1 MRTALSNRSLAV
13 ATLVCALLASLPV
26 DHSARAAAPVAAGTT
41 TKFPADQIEYFEKQ
55 VRPLLAKHC
64 VECHGPKQQE
74 AGLRLDTRTAILTGV
89 EGHPAAV
96 PGDPGRSPIIAV
108 TKYDGDIQMP
118 PDGKLPAD
126 QLAVLSN
133 WVKMGLPW
141 PEEAASN
148 AVTSAASST
157 TMWSGSM
164 DDRVARAKAE
174 HWAFQPVRREAPP
187 SIPGSPWSKNP
198 VDRFI
203 AAKLAAAGLQ
213 PSPLADKRTLL
224 RRATYDLIGL
234 PPTFEEI
241 EAFEQDSS
249 PDAYEKAIDRLLASP
264 RYGERWARHWLDVA
278 RYGDTKGYT
287 FQMERRFPFAY
298 TYRDYVIRAFNDD
311 LPYDRFILE
320 QIAADKLPRTDGD
333 AGLAAM
339 GFLTCG
345 RQFTSIHD
353 TVDDQIDAVTRGF
366 LGLTVACSRCHDHK
380 FDPLPQEDY
389 YSLYGVFRSSI
400 APPQYPL
407 LGEPPPSPEYD
418 KFKKE
423 LAALTADRDAY
434 VSEQQAKLIDELR
447 THASD
452 YLAKIVIDRL
462 DNAST
467 KEKDFLFDAGDPR
480 PSVVGRWRDLLRNT
494 KKLPHP
500 VFAAWHKFD
509 ALKEA
514 EFADKAAGV
523 VAEMQKELAENEKAG
538 NKKTDNKTIIS
549 NRLVFEAFAKQ
560 PPKSMLD
567 VAKTYGALFEAVYGD
582 WKKAQD
588 PKNLKP
594 GETAPP
600 QLADA
605 AAEQIRQVLFS
616 DSSPTTIGMELSHQ
630 IFDRKVRGEVDKRT
644 KKVDELVATSP
655 GAPPRAM
662 SLVDAKGLYNPA
674 VFVRG
679 DAARRGK
686 DVPRRNLRLLGGD
699 DRKPYSTDS
708 GRLELARAIA
718 SPDNP
723 LTARVMVNRLW
734 LQHFGQ
740 GLVDTP
746 SDFGVRTAPPSHPE
760 LLDFLAATFMDE
772 GWSIKRMHRLMM
784 TSQTYRQASDARA
797 GSQTSTAGKVAAQV
811 DPENR
816 LLWRMNRRRLELEAM
831 RDSLLQV
838 AGRLDLKEFGRP
850 VELWA
855 KPYPTRRTVYGYI
868 DRQDLPGIFGVF
880 DFANPDV
887 TIDQRPRTTVP
898 QQALFAMNSA
908 FMQEQ
913 TRKLVARSEVAGAKE
928 PHEKLTSLF
937 RVALGREPTADE
949 TIRFVGFIDG
959 TKPIELTSKAWSYGV
974 GEVDLTAGTVKNF
987 APLKHWTGTAWQASD
1002 KYPDPQ
1008 LGHLIFRKNA
1018 GHAGRNLKQAAV
1030 VRWTAPQDGFVIFDG
1045 ELKHANKEGD
1055 GVALHLL
1062 SSSGTKLGS
1071 WIAFNGA
1078 TKTVVPRIEV
1088 RKSDVFSLV
1097 IDSQKTT
1104 QHDSFEWSPSFT
1116 LLDSPQKKL
1125 WNFQADFGGPPPPT
1139 MTPWELAAQVLLMSN
1154 EFMFVD

>member
-1 MRTALSNRSLAV
+1 MRILSQLRTVGPAACLIAL
-13 ATLVCALLASLPV
+13 CAASSV
-26 DHSARAAAPVAAGTT
+26 SAAAPEAAGDAKT
-41 TKFPADQIEYFEKQ
+41 FSPDQIEYFEKQ

-64 VECHGPKQQE
+64 VECHGPKLQE
-74 AGLRLDTRTAILTGV
+74 AGLRLDTRAAIIKGV

-96 PGDPGRSPIIAV
+96 PGDPGRSPIIAA

-118 PDGKLPAD
+118 PDGKLPPD
-126 QLAVLSN
+126 QLATLTN

-141 PEEAASN
+141 PEEVVASASN
-148 AVTSAASST
+148 AAGAAT

-164 DDRVARAKAE
+164 DDRVARARAD
-174 HWAFQPVRREAPP
+174 HWAFQPVRRAALPAVVDVA
-187 SIPGSPWSKNP
+187 WSKNP
-198 VDRFI
+198 IDRFV
-203 AAKLAAAGLQ
+203 AEKLAAAGLR
-213 PSPLADKRTLL
+213 PSPEADRRTLL
-224 RRATYDLIGL
+224 RRASYDLLGL
-234 PPTFEEI
+234 PPTITEI
-241 EAFEQDSS
+241 EAFERDAA
-249 PDAYEKAIDRLLASP
+249 PDAYERMIERLLASP

-287 FQMERRFPFAY
+287 FQMERRFPFSY

-311 LPYDRFILE
+311 LPYDRFIVE

-345 RQFTSIHD
+345 RQFTAIHD

-366 LGLTVACSRCHDHK
+366 LGLTVACARCHDHK

-389 YSLYGVFRSSI
+389 YSLYGVFRSSV

-407 LGEPPPSPEYD
+407 LGEPAPSPEYE
-418 KFKKE
+418 KYKTE
-423 LAALTADRDAY
+423 LAKLTADRDAY

-447 THASD
+447 THVSD
-452 YLAKIVIDRL
+452 YLTKLVLDRL

-480 PSVVGRWRDLLRNT
+480 PTVVRRWRDLLAAT
-494 KKLPHP
+494 KKQPNA
-500 VFAAWHKFD
+500 VFAAWNKFD
-509 ALKEA
+509 ALKET

-523 VAEMQKELAENEKAG
+523 VAELQREPTEKEKAD
-538 NKKTDNKTIIS
+538 KKFVAS
-549 NRLVFEAFAKQ
+549 NRLVREAFAKK
-560 PPKSMLD
+560 PPKTMLE
-567 VAKTYGALFEAVYGD
+567 VAATYGALFEAVYGD
-582 WKKAQD
+582 WKKSQD

-594 GETAPP
+594 GENAPAR
-600 QLADA
+600 LADA
-605 AAEQIRQVLFS
+605 AAEEIRQVIFG

-644 KKVDELVATSP
+644 RKVEELTATSP

-662 SLVDAKGLYNPA
+662 SLVDAQGLYNPA

-686 DVPRRNLRLLGGD
+686 DVPRRNLRLISGD
-699 DRKPYSTDS
+699 DRKPFADGS

-718 SPDNP
+718 DPANP
-723 LTARVMVNRLW
+723 LTARVMVNRIW

-746 SDFGVRTAPPSHPE
+746 SDFGVRTPPPSHPE
-760 LLDFLAATFMDE
+760 LLDYLAATFMDE

-784 TSQTYRQASDARA
+784 TSQTYRQASDARH
-797 GSQTSTAGKVAAQV
+797 GNGVQV

-831 RDSLLQV
+831 RDSLLAV
-838 AGRLDLKEFGRP
+838 AGRLDDKEFGRA
-850 VELWA
+850 VDIWA
-855 KPYPTRRTVYGYI
+855 QPYSTRRTIYGYI
-868 DRQDLPGIFGVF
+868 DRQELPGIFGVF

-887 TIDQRPRTTVP
+887 SIDQRPRTTVP
-898 QQALFAMNSA
+898 QQALFAMNSE
-908 FMQEQ
+908 FVQEQ
-913 TRKLVARSEVAGAKE
+913 TRKLVARPEIAAAKE
-928 PHEKLTSLF
+928 PADKLAALF
-937 RVALGREPTADE
+937 RTALGRAPTSAE
-949 TIRFVGFIDG
+949 AARFLDFFSGAKQRESTTG
-959 TKPIELTSKAWSYGV
+959 TWQYGV
-974 GEVDLTAGTVKNF
+974 GEVDLASAKVANF
-987 APLKHWTGTAWQASD
+987 APLKHWTGKEWQAGA
-1002 KYPDPQ
+1002 KYPDDK
-1008 LGHLIFRKNA
+1008 LGHLIFRKNS
-1018 GHAGRNLKQAAV
+1018 GHAGRSLKQAAI
-1030 VRWTAPQDGFVIFDG
+1030 VRWTAPHDGAVIFDG

-1055 GVALHLL
+1055 GVALHLI
-1062 SSSGTKLGS
+1062 SSRAGKLGT
-1071 WIAFNGA
+1071 WVAHDGQ

-1088 RKSDVFSLV
+1088 KQGEQFALV

-1104 QHDSFEWSPSFT
+1104 NHDSFEWSPSFT
-1116 LLDSPQKKL
+1116 LLDAPKSTL
-1125 WNFQADFGGPPPPT
+1125 WNYQADFQGPRPPQ